1 MTFPAVLN
9 HHAGT
14 SERRSSLENITSVK
28 SRIESYLGATEEEQQ
43 QQQLVAPLV
52 PGMGM
57 GQQLKSILV
66 KKS

>member
-1 MTFPAVLN
+1 MAFPAGLN

-43 QQQLVAPLV
+43 QQLVAPLV